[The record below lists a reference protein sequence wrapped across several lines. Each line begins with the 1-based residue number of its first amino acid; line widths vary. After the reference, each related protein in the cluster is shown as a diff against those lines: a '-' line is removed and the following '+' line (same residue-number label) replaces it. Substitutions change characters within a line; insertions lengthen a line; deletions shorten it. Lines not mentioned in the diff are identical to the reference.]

1 MVKRSFTRR
10 DFLKAAAVTAAGVSL
25 AACAPAA
32 PATEA
37 AKPAAAEPTKAEVQP
52 TAAAPA
58 APSGGKTVTIG
69 TLDGEL
75 SNGVAGQVDPCLKA
89 TGIQID
95 LQKIPGDSMR
105 TKMAADL
112 TSGAGV
118 YDIIIAPW
126 AFVHE
131 WQIGG
136 HLVALDSYISADSSL
151 KPDDFIQALYKT
163 YGNWNGKQWTF
174 PYKPDAQM
182 FYYRKDLFDDTKQQE
197 AYKSKTGKDLKMPTT
212 FEDYL
217 SVADFFTKSKNADSP
232 VENGWSGMGTR
243 WECIWWWCMRLADLG
258 GGFYDEKM
266 HPNFYNDAGKQ
277 ALSDY
282 MTIMKN
288 APADF
293 LQYDWNKAN
302 TAYLSG
308 KVAMME
314 QWPGLATMAETPE
327 GVWGKSEIIG
337 KSANDVPP
345 GYTVS
350 GSLVQSSVLGGWCG
364 FISKYS
370 KKTDDAYKTLAYI
383 TGPGEPY
390 KIAGGNAPARKSTY
404 ASLQPTPETAYF
416 PALLKTLDSCKITA
430 DVDAAPVSQ
439 QLQDYLS
446 TQLQKILIGDLEPDA
461 GLKDI
466 DAQWTKI
473 LKDAGLYQ

>member
-1 MVKRSFTRR
+1 MVKRSLTRR
-10 DFLKAAAVTAAGVSL
+10 DFLKAAAVAAAGASL

-32 PATEA
+32 TPEA
-37 AKPAAAEPTKAEVQP
+37 AKPAAAEPTKAEAQP

-58 APSGGKTVTIG
+58 ASGGKATVTIG

-75 SNGVAGQVDPCLKA
+75 SNGVAGQVKPCLEA
-89 TGIQID
+89 IGINIE

-105 TKMAADL
+105 PKMAADL

-136 HLVALDSYISADSSL
+136 HLLALDSYIAADTAL
-151 KPDDFIQALYKT
+151 KPDDFIQSLYKT
-163 YGNWNGKQWTF
+163 YGNWDGKQWTF

-182 FYYRKDLFDDTKQQE
+182 FYYRKDLFDDAKQQE
-197 AYKSKTGKDLKMPTT
+197 AYKSKTGKELKMPTT
-212 FEDYL
+212 FDDYL
-217 SVADFFTKSKNADSP
+217 SVADFFTKAKNPDSP
-232 VENGWSGMGTR
+232 TDYGWSGMGTR
-243 WECIWWWCMRLADLG
+243 WECIWWWAMRTADLG
-258 GGFYDEKM
+258 GNYYDAKM
-266 HPNFYNDAGKQ
+266 HPNFYNDAGKK
-277 ALSDY
+277 ALADY

-302 TAYLSG
+302 TAYLTG

-327 GVWGKSEIIG
+327 GVWGKSDIIG

-345 GYTVS
+345 GYMVNGT
-350 GSLVQSSVLGGWCG
+350 LVQSSVLGGWCA
-364 FISKYS
+364 FISKYT
-370 KKTDDAYKTLAYI
+370 KKADDAYKVLAYI
-383 TGPGEPY
+383 TGAGEPF
-390 KIAGGNAPARKSTY
+390 KVAGGNAPARKSTY
-404 ASLQPTPETAYF
+404 ASWKTTPDTAYF

-430 DVDAAPVSQ
+430 DVDAAPISQ

-446 TQLQKILIGDLEPDA
+446 TQLQKILIGDLQPED

-466 DAQWTKI
+466 DAQWTKL
-473 LKDAGLYQ
+473 LKDAALYQ